1 MITAAQN
8 IIDEL
13 EQTKALETA
22 FSRCPVSVM
31 LYSNAIIY
39 QKMLLVSEVAPSLHV
54 DRQLPTYSISKTFI
68 IMVSIRS

>member
-22 FSRCPVSVM
+22 FCRCPVSVM
-31 LYSNAIIY
+31 LYSNAINIPEDV
-39 QKMLLVSEVAPSLHV
+39 LVPEVAPSLNIN
-54 DRQLPTYSISKTFI
+54 RQLPG
-68 IMVSIRS
+68 